1 MTLLGTLKQ
10 SGIDPSGGGGGGSGG
25 DGAAGNRNGLMPRA
39 RIGGPMP
46 WVIAIMVALTVLAA
60 GAGLALSNL
69 AGNARSQI
77 SGGLTVQIVEA
88 APVQREQQ
96 TAAALAFFAG
106 RSDVENVR
114 LVPDT
119 EVAALLD
126 PWLGDGIEQE
136 DGLPVPALIDV
147 QMRAEVTAPLLR
159 SWREE
164 LAQSA
169 PAARLDAQANWLGP
183 VFDAIASLQYLAIG
197 LVVLLA
203 VTSVAAVWLAARSAL
218 GSNSETI
225 EIVHHLGGSDSQIAA
240 IFQRSIAVDAGIGG
254 LAGLLLGLAAIF
266 ALGQQFSALG
276 SGLVAGGG
284 LGLVDWIIMA
294 CIPVLG
300 VALAVLTARFT
311 VLSTLRK
318 ML

>member
-1 MTLLGTLKQ
+1 MTLLDLLKQ
-10 SGIDPSGGGGGGSGG
+10 SGIDPSGGGASG
-25 DGAAGNRNGLMPRA
+25 DSDGLMPRA

-46 WVIAIMVALTVLAA
+46 WVIAIMIALTVLAA

-88 APVQREQQ
+88 TPALREQQ
-96 TAAALAFFAG
+96 TAAALAFFEA
-106 RSDVENVR
+106 REDVEAVR
-114 LVPDT
+114 LVPDD
-119 EVAALLD
+119 EVAALLE
-126 PWLGDGIEQE
+126 PWLGDGIAQE

-147 QMRAEVTAPLLR
+147 QMRGEVTAAVLR

-164 LAQSA
+164 LAQAA

-183 VFDAIASLQYLAIG
+183 VFDAIGSLQYLAIG
-197 LVVLLA
+197 LVMLLA
-203 VTSVAAVWLAARSAL
+203 LTSVAAVWLAARSAL

-266 ALGQQFSALG
+266 VLGRQFAALG

-284 LGLVDWIIMA
+284 LGLVDWILIA
-294 CIPVLG
+294 CIPLLG
-300 VALAVLTARFT
+300 IALAVLTARFT